1 MKTNTLLIFWLSI
14 IFVFLLSSATV
25 SNMQSKLENFYRNSV
40 IRKVVVDELKMGTKK
55 TVAEIELL
63 AVKKYTKDTMLKI
76 PSPSK
81 KEVSLMFETVQNF
94 GSFTNGGQVHKSA
107 SFASKTMQEE
117 GTY

>member
-1 MKTNTLLIFWLSI
+1 MSPNYQ
-14 IFVFLLSSATV
+14 V
-25 SNMQSKLENFYRNSV
+25 SRIYRCGPAHSPLQSKLENFYRNSV

-63 AVKKYTKDTMLKI
+63 AVKKYTKNTMLRI

-94 GSFTNGGQVHKSA
+94 ESFTNLGRQSHS
-107 SFASKTMQEE
+107 SHYITTDIPPEE